1 MNTTNKFFTY
11 HAVLCKLPTLLPFN
25 VFSPDVQYNVNACI
39 KYIRLWHSIACGVTL
54 SDKVDMLLFSFSS
67 EVCLMFLLL
76 TFDSFSV
83 PNTGNCSCKIL
94 DIVAPGSCSSYSWA
108 PAKSCSSNFII
119 ALTDW
124 KTGNAGVI
132 SAVLSTIIFHF
143 FVSAIWLAEDQLWS
157 TDEETASPTGR

>member
-1 MNTTNKFFTY
+1 MNTKNVFFTY

-25 VFSPDVQYNVNACI
+25 VLSPDVQYNVNACI
-39 KYIRLWHSIACGVTL
+39 KYIRLWHSIACGVAL
-54 SDKVDMLLFSFSS
+54 SENVDMLLFSFSS

-94 DIVAPGSCSSYSWA
+94 DIVAPGSCSSCSWT

-119 ALTDW
+119 ALIGRKIKSVDLCTL
-124 KTGNAGVI
+124 I
-132 SAVLSTIIFHF
+132 SYILYRLFG
-143 FVSAIWLAEDQLWS
+143 WP
-157 TDEETASPTGR
+157 TANFGPLMRRQPCPRY